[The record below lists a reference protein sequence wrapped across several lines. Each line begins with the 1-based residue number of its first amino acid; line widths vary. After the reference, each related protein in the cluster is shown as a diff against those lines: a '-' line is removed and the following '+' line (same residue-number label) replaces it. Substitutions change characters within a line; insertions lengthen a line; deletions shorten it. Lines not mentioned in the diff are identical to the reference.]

1 MDVKNTMHTNGYLE
15 LAGTLWYKINLRQI
29 LNYAVQAAQTDSVK
43 DKLSLIVQ
51 CCEKN
56 VGNKNIERWLFAL

>member
-1 MDVKNTMHTNGYLE
+1 MDVKNTMHTNGYLQ

-51 CCEKN
+51 CCEKM
-56 VGNKNIERWLFAL
+56 